1 MLKEAFRK
9 FESKHPTMYICP
21 KKQTNIMA
29 TKKRKPSKRNKHT
42 DKHLTWR
49 LLKYFLLAIISI
61 ICICTL
67 LVGSVYIGLWGKLP
81 TYDELRHIR
90 NDEAS
95 ILYTEDGEMI
105 GKYYIE
111 NRTNINYKNIPSD
124 AIDALVATEDA
135 RFYQH
140 EGVDKISMA
149 RVFFKT
155 FLLGKRSSG
164 GGSTISQQLA
174 KNLYPREEQPI
185 NLLPIIKLKEMF
197 VAHRLENIYSKNE
210 ILTLYLNTVYFG
222 ENTFG
227 LESAAQKYFSVS
239 ATELNQAQAATLI
252 GMLKGPSYYN
262 PRLHPERA
270 LHRRNTVINQMVK
283 YNFLT
288 AQEGESLKVQK
299 LLLKYKPDNHYSGL
313 APYLRELIRQ
323 DAVKIL
329 EAYNTSHNTQYNLYK
344 DGLIL
349 TTTLDA
355 EMQKY
360 AEEAVAVHMP
370 KLQQSY
376 YTHLGKQEPWSR
388 NSAILKNA
396 IQNSPIYKYLKNQ
409 GLSEAEIKKE
419 LNRKKT
425 MVVYDA
431 QKKEREVEFSSIDS
445 IKYYLKIFQPAMI
458 AIDPQ
463 NGKIKAWVGG
473 LDYKFFQYD
482 QVIAPRQVGSVFKP
496 VVYSAAIHNGARL
509 DAYYS
514 NEQRTYPEYDN
525 WTPRNADNNYEG
537 YYTLKGALSKSIN
550 TIAVEILQQ
559 TGIEAVI
566 NHARSLG
573 ITAPLPPYLSL
584 ALGVADIPLQEMISP
599 FMAFANNGVLMPQY
613 YLEEIR
619 TRDDK
624 IIYQAPKTAGK
635 KVLPANEAHIM
646 SNILASVINEGTG
659 QRLRSTYRLQN
670 EMAGKTGT
678 TQNQVDGWFIG
689 YTPRLVVGVRVG
701 ANDINIHFNSLR
713 LGQGASMA
721 LPIYGEFMKR
731 CEQSNTYSR
740 WKNVSFPIPIMKETD
755 DLKTPEFK
763 DHLNFLD
770 KLTNRKLDKVNQIET
785 DSLSSGNEKKEGF
798 FKRLFKRKKERK
810 N

>member
-1 MLKEAFRK
+1 
-9 FESKHPTMYICP
+9 MYLCP
-21 KKQTNIMA
+21 KNQINIMA
-29 TKKRKPSKRNKHT
+29 TRKRKSSKRNKHT
-42 DKHLTWR
+42 NKYITWR
-49 LLKYFLLAIISI
+49 ILKYVLLAIISI
-61 ICICTL
+61 ICVCAL
-67 LVGSVYIGLWGKLP
+67 LVASVYIGFWGTLP

-95 ILYTEDGEMI
+95 MLYTEDGEMI

-111 NRTNINYKNIPSD
+111 NRTNINYKNIPSN

-174 KNLYPREEQPI
+174 KNLYPREEQPV

-197 VAHRLENIYSKNE
+197 IAHRLENIYSKNE

-239 ATELNQAQAATLI
+239 ATDLNQSQAATLI

-270 LHRRNTVINQMVK
+270 LRRRNTVINQMVK

-288 AQEGESLKVQK
+288 AQEGESLKAQK
-299 LLLKYKPDNHYSGL
+299 LSLKYKPDNHYSGL

-329 EAYNTSHNTQYNLYK
+329 EAYNATHDTQYNLYK

-376 YTHLGKQEPWSR
+376 YTHLGKREPWSR
-388 NSAILKNA
+388 NPAILKNA
-396 IQNSPIYKYLKNQ
+396 IQNSPIYKQLKNK
-409 GLSEAEIKKE
+409 GLSETEIKEE

-445 IKYYLKIFQPAMI
+445 IKYYLKIFQPAVI

-550 TIAVEILQQ
+550 TIAVEVLQQ
-559 TGIEAVI
+559 TGIDVVI

-573 ITAPLPPYLSL
+573 ITTALPPYPSL
-584 ALGVADIPLQEMISP
+584 ALGVADIPLREMVSP
-599 FMAFANNGVLMPQY
+599 FMAFANNGVLMTPY
-613 YLEEIR
+613 YLDEIR
-619 TRDDK
+619 TRDGK
-624 IIYQAPKTAGK
+624 IIYQAPKSVGQ

-659 QRLRSTYRLQN
+659 QRLRSTYGLQN

-731 CEQSNTYSR
+731 CERSNTYSR
-740 WKNVSFPIPIMKETD
+740 WKNISFPVPIMND
-755 DLKTPEFK
+755 ADNLKTPEFK

-770 KLTNRKLDKVNQIET
+770 KLTNRKLDKVNHTEADT
-785 DSLSSGNEKKEGF
+785 LSSGNEKKEGF

>member
-1 MLKEAFRK
+1 
-9 FESKHPTMYICP
+9 MYLCP
-21 KKQTNIMA
+21 KNQINIMA
-29 TKKRKPSKRNKHT
+29 TRKRKSSKRNKHT
-42 DKHLTWR
+42 NKYVTWR
-49 LLKYFLLAIISI
+49 ILKYFLLAIISI
-61 ICICTL
+61 ICVCAL
-67 LVGSVYIGLWGKLP
+67 LVASVYIGFWGTLP

-95 ILYTEDGEMI
+95 MLYTEDGEMI

-111 NRTNINYKNIPSD
+111 NRTNINYKNIPSN

-174 KNLYPREEQPI
+174 KNLYPREEQPV

-197 VAHRLENIYSKNE
+197 IAHRLENIYSKNE

-239 ATELNQAQAATLI
+239 ATDLNQSQAATLI

-270 LHRRNTVINQMVK
+270 LRRRNTVINQMVK

-288 AQEGESLKVQK
+288 AQEGESLKAQK
-299 LLLKYKPDNHYSGL
+299 LSLKYKPDNHYSGL

-329 EAYNTSHNTQYNLYK
+329 EAYNATHDTQYNLYK

-376 YTHLGKQEPWSR
+376 YTHLGKREPWSR
-388 NSAILKNA
+388 NPAILKNA
-396 IQNSPIYKYLKNQ
+396 IQNSPIYKQLKNK
-409 GLSEAEIKKE
+409 GLSETEIKEE

-445 IKYYLKIFQPAMI
+445 IKYYLKIFQPAVI

-550 TIAVEILQQ
+550 TIAVEVLQQ
-559 TGIEAVI
+559 TGIDVVI

-573 ITAPLPPYLSL
+573 ITTALPPYPSL
-584 ALGVADIPLQEMISP
+584 ALGVADIPLREMVSP
-599 FMAFANNGVLMPQY
+599 FMAFANNGVLMTPY
-613 YLEEIR
+613 YLDEIR
-619 TRDDK
+619 TRDGK
-624 IIYQAPKTAGK
+624 IIYQAPKSVGQ

-659 QRLRSTYRLQN
+659 QRLRSTYGLQN

-731 CEQSNTYSR
+731 CERSNTYSR
-740 WKNVSFPIPIMKETD
+740 WKNISFPVPIMND
-755 DLKTPEFK
+755 ADNLKTPEFK

-770 KLTNRKLDKVNQIET
+770 KLTNRKLDKVNHTEV
-785 DSLSSGNEKKEGF
+785 DSLTSGNKKKEGF
-798 FKRLFKRKKERK
+798 FKRLFKRKKRT
-810 N
+810 

>member
-1 MLKEAFRK
+1 
-9 FESKHPTMYICP
+9 
-21 KKQTNIMA
+21 MA
-29 TKKRKPSKRNKHT
+29 TRKRKSSKRNKHT
-42 DKHLTWR
+42 NKYITWR
-49 LLKYFLLAIISI
+49 ILKYFLLAIISI
-61 ICICTL
+61 ICVCAL
-67 LVGSVYIGLWGKLP
+67 LVASVYIGFWGTLP

-95 ILYTEDGEMI
+95 MLYTEDGEMI

-111 NRTNINYKNIPSD
+111 NRTNINYKNIPSN

-140 EGVDKISMA
+140 EGVHKISMA

-174 KNLYPREEQPI
+174 KNLYPREEQPV

-197 VAHRLENIYSKNE
+197 IAHRLENIYSKNE

-239 ATELNQAQAATLI
+239 ATDLNQSQAATLI

-270 LHRRNTVINQMVK
+270 LRRRNTVINQMVK

-288 AQEGESLKVQK
+288 AQEGESLKAQK
-299 LLLKYKPDNHYSGL
+299 LSLKYKPDNHYSGL

-329 EAYNTSHNTQYNLYK
+329 EAYNATHDTQYNLYK

-376 YTHLGKQEPWSR
+376 YTHLGKREPWSR
-388 NSAILKNA
+388 NPAILKNA
-396 IQNSPIYKYLKNQ
+396 IQNSLIYKQLKNK
-409 GLSEAEIKKE
+409 GLSETEIKEE

-425 MVVYDA
+425 MVVYDT

-445 IKYYLKIFQPAMI
+445 IKYYLKIFQPAVI

-550 TIAVEILQQ
+550 TIAVEVLQQ
-559 TGIEAVI
+559 TGIDVVI

-573 ITAPLPPYLSL
+573 ITTALPPYPSL
-584 ALGVADIPLQEMISP
+584 ALGVADIPLREMVSP
-599 FMAFANNGVLMPQY
+599 FMAFANNGVLMTPY
-613 YLEEIR
+613 YLDEIR
-619 TRDDK
+619 TRDGK
-624 IIYQAPKTAGK
+624 IIYQAPKSVGQ

-659 QRLRSTYRLQN
+659 QRLRSTYGLQN

-731 CEQSNTYSR
+731 CERSNTYSR
-740 WKNVSFPIPIMKETD
+740 WKNISFPVPIMND
-755 DLKTPEFK
+755 ADNLKTPEFK

-770 KLTNRKLDKVNQIET
+770 KLTNRKLDKVNHTEADT
-785 DSLSSGNEKKEGF
+785 LSSGNEKKEGF

>member
-1 MLKEAFRK
+1 
-9 FESKHPTMYICP
+9 MYLCP
-21 KKQTNIMA
+21 KNQINIMA
-29 TKKRKPSKRNKHT
+29 TRKRKSSKRNKHT
-42 DKHLTWR
+42 NKYITWR
-49 LLKYFLLAIISI
+49 ILKYFLLAIISI
-61 ICICTL
+61 ICVCAL
-67 LVGSVYIGLWGKLP
+67 LVASVYIGFWGTLP

-95 ILYTEDGEMI
+95 MLYTEDGEMI

-111 NRTNINYKNIPSD
+111 NRTNINYKNIPSN

-174 KNLYPREEQPI
+174 KNLYPRDEQPV

-197 VAHRLENIYSKNE
+197 IAHRLENIYSKNE

-239 ATELNQAQAATLI
+239 ATELNQSQAATLI

-270 LHRRNTVINQMVK
+270 LRRRNTVINQMVK

-288 AQEGESLKVQK
+288 AQEGESLKAQK
-299 LLLKYKPDNHYSGL
+299 LSLKYKPDNHYSGL

-329 EAYNTSHNTQYNLYK
+329 EVYNATHDTQYNLYK

-376 YTHLGKQEPWSR
+376 YTHLGKREPWSR
-388 NSAILKNA
+388 NPAILKNA
-396 IQNSPIYKYLKNQ
+396 IQNSPIYKQLKNK
-409 GLSEAEIKKE
+409 GLSETEIKEE

-445 IKYYLKIFQPAMI
+445 IKYYLKIFQPAVI

-550 TIAVEILQQ
+550 TIAVEVLQQ
-559 TGIEAVI
+559 TGIDVVI

-573 ITAPLPPYLSL
+573 ITTALPPYPSL
-584 ALGVADIPLQEMISP
+584 ALGVADIPLREMVSP
-599 FMAFANNGVLMPQY
+599 FMAFANNGVLMTPY
-613 YLEEIR
+613 YLDEIR
-619 TRDDK
+619 TRDGK
-624 IIYQAPKTAGK
+624 IIYQAPKSVGQ

-659 QRLRSTYRLQN
+659 QRLRSTYGLQN

-678 TQNQVDGWFIG
+678 TQNQIDGWFIG

-731 CEQSNTYSR
+731 CERSNTYSR
-740 WKNVSFPIPIMKETD
+740 WKNISFPVPIMND
-755 DLKTPEFK
+755 ADNLKTPEFK

-770 KLTNRKLDKVNQIET
+770 KLTNRKLDKVNHTEADT
-785 DSLSSGNEKKEGF
+785 LSSGNEKKEGF

>member
-1 MLKEAFRK
+1 
-9 FESKHPTMYICP
+9 MYLCP
-21 KKQTNIMA
+21 KNQINIMA
-29 TKKRKPSKRNKHT
+29 TRKRKSSKRNKHT
-42 DKHLTWR
+42 NKYITWR
-49 LLKYFLLAIISI
+49 ILKYFLLAIISI
-61 ICICTL
+61 ICVCAL
-67 LVGSVYIGLWGKLP
+67 LVASVYIGFWGTLP

-95 ILYTEDGEMI
+95 MLYTEDGEMI

-111 NRTNINYKNIPSD
+111 NRTNINYKNIPSN

-174 KNLYPREEQPI
+174 KNLYPREEQPV

-197 VAHRLENIYSKNE
+197 IAHRLENIYSKNE

-239 ATELNQAQAATLI
+239 ATDLNQSQAATLI

-270 LHRRNTVINQMVK
+270 LRRRNTVINQMVK

-288 AQEGESLKVQK
+288 AQEGESLKAQK
-299 LLLKYKPDNHYSGL
+299 LSLKYKPDNHYSGL

-329 EAYNTSHNTQYNLYK
+329 EAYNATHDTQYNLYK

-376 YTHLGKQEPWSR
+376 YTHLGKREPWSR
-388 NSAILKNA
+388 NPAILKNA
-396 IQNSPIYKYLKNQ
+396 IQNSPIYKQLKNKE
-409 GLSEAEIKKE
+409 LSETEIKEE

-445 IKYYLKIFQPAMI
+445 IKYYLKIFQPAVI

-550 TIAVEILQQ
+550 TIAVEVLQQ
-559 TGIEAVI
+559 TGIDVVI

-573 ITAPLPPYLSL
+573 ITTALPPYPSL
-584 ALGVADIPLQEMISP
+584 ALGVADIPLREMVSP
-599 FMAFANNGVLMPQY
+599 FMAFANNGVLMTPY
-613 YLEEIR
+613 YLDEIR
-619 TRDDK
+619 TRDGK
-624 IIYQAPKTAGK
+624 IIYQAPKSVGQ

-659 QRLRSTYRLQN
+659 QRLRSTYGLQN

-731 CEQSNTYSR
+731 CERSNTYSR
-740 WKNVSFPIPIMKETD
+740 WKNISFPVPIMND
-755 DLKTPEFK
+755 ADNLKTPEFK

-770 KLTNRKLDKVNQIET
+770 KLTNRKLDKVNHTEADT
-785 DSLSSGNEKKEGF
+785 LSSGNEKKEGF

>member
-1 MLKEAFRK
+1 
-9 FESKHPTMYICP
+9 
-21 KKQTNIMA
+21 MA
-29 TKKRKPSKRNKHT
+29 TRKRKSSKRNKHT
-42 DKHLTWR
+42 NKYVTWR
-49 LLKYFLLAIISI
+49 ILKYFLLAIISI
-61 ICICTL
+61 ICVCAL
-67 LVGSVYIGLWGKLP
+67 LVASVYIGFWGTLP

-95 ILYTEDGEMI
+95 MLYTEDGEMI

-111 NRTNINYKNIPSD
+111 NRTNINYKNIPSN

-174 KNLYPREEQPI
+174 KNLYPREEQPV

-197 VAHRLENIYSKNE
+197 IAHRLENIYSKNE

-239 ATELNQAQAATLI
+239 ATDLNQSQAATLI

-270 LHRRNTVINQMVK
+270 LRRRNTVINQMVK

-288 AQEGESLKVQK
+288 AQEGESLKAQK
-299 LLLKYKPDNHYSGL
+299 LSLKYKPDNHYSGL

-329 EAYNTSHNTQYNLYK
+329 EAYNATHDTQYNLYK

-376 YTHLGKQEPWSR
+376 YTHLGKREPWSR
-388 NSAILKNA
+388 NPAILKNA
-396 IQNSPIYKYLKNQ
+396 IQNSPIYKQLKNK
-409 GLSEAEIKKE
+409 GLSETEIKEE

-445 IKYYLKIFQPAMI
+445 IKYYLKIFQPAVI

-496 VVYSAAIHNGARL
+496 VVYSAAIHNGTRL

-550 TIAVEILQQ
+550 TIAVEVLQQ
-559 TGIEAVI
+559 TGIDVVI

-573 ITAPLPPYLSL
+573 ITTALPPYPSL
-584 ALGVADIPLQEMISP
+584 ALGVADIPLREMVSP
-599 FMAFANNGVLMPQY
+599 FMAFANNGVLMTPY
-613 YLEEIR
+613 YLDEIR
-619 TRDDK
+619 TRDGK
-624 IIYQAPKTAGK
+624 IIYQAPKSVGQ

-659 QRLRSTYRLQN
+659 QRLRSTYGLQN

-731 CEQSNTYSR
+731 CERSNTYSR
-740 WKNVSFPIPIMKETD
+740 WKNISFPVPIMND
-755 DLKTPEFK
+755 ADNLKTPEFK

-770 KLTNRKLDKVNQIET
+770 KLTNRKLDKVNHTEADT
-785 DSLSSGNEKKEGF
+785 LSSGNEKKEGF

>member
-1 MLKEAFRK
+1 
-9 FESKHPTMYICP
+9 MYLCP
-21 KKQTNIMA
+21 KNQINIMA
-29 TKKRKPSKRNKHT
+29 TRKRKSSKRNKHT
-42 DKHLTWR
+42 NKYITWR
-49 LLKYFLLAIISI
+49 ILKYVLLAIISI
-61 ICICTL
+61 ICVCAL
-67 LVGSVYIGLWGKLP
+67 LVASVYIGFWGTLP

-95 ILYTEDGEMI
+95 MLYTEDGEMI

-111 NRTNINYKNIPSD
+111 NRTNINYKNIPSN

-174 KNLYPREEQPI
+174 KNLYPREEQPV

-197 VAHRLENIYSKNE
+197 IAHRLENIYSKNE

-239 ATELNQAQAATLI
+239 ATDLNQSQAATLI

-270 LHRRNTVINQMVK
+270 LRRRNTVINQMVK

-288 AQEGESLKVQK
+288 AQEGESLKAQK
-299 LLLKYKPDNHYSGL
+299 LSLKYKPDNHYSGL

-329 EAYNTSHNTQYNLYK
+329 EAYNATHDTQYNLYK

-376 YTHLGKQEPWSR
+376 YTHLGKREPWSR
-388 NSAILKNA
+388 NPAILKNA
-396 IQNSPIYKYLKNQ
+396 IQNSPIYKQLKNK
-409 GLSEAEIKKE
+409 GLSETEIKEE

-445 IKYYLKIFQPAMI
+445 IKYYLKIFQPAVI

-550 TIAVEILQQ
+550 TIAVEVLQQ
-559 TGIEAVI
+559 TGIDVVI

-573 ITAPLPPYLSL
+573 ITTALPPYPSL
-584 ALGVADIPLQEMISP
+584 ALGVADIPLREMVSP
-599 FMAFANNGVLMPQY
+599 FMAFANNGVLMTPY
-613 YLEEIR
+613 YLDEIR
-619 TRDDK
+619 TRDGK
-624 IIYQAPKTAGK
+624 IIYQAPKSVGQ

-659 QRLRSTYRLQN
+659 QRLRSTYGLQN

-731 CEQSNTYSR
+731 CERSNTYSR
-740 WKNVSFPIPIMKETD
+740 WKNISFPVPIMND
-755 DLKTPEFK
+755 ADNLKTPEFK

-770 KLTNRKLDKVNQIET
+770 KLTNRKLDKVNHTEADT
-785 DSLSSGNEKKEGF
+785 LSSGNEKKEGF
-798 FKRLFKRKKERK
+798 FKRLFKRKKRT
-810 N
+810 

>member
-1 MLKEAFRK
+1 
-9 FESKHPTMYICP
+9 
-21 KKQTNIMA
+21 MA
-29 TKKRKPSKRNKHT
+29 TRKRKSSKRNKHT
-42 DKHLTWR
+42 NKYVTWR
-49 LLKYFLLAIISI
+49 ILKYFLLAIISI
-61 ICICTL
+61 ICVCAL
-67 LVGSVYIGLWGKLP
+67 LVASVYIGFWGTLP

-95 ILYTEDGEMI
+95 MLYTEDGEMI

-111 NRTNINYKNIPSD
+111 NRTNINYKNIPSN

-174 KNLYPREEQPI
+174 KNLYPREEQPV

-197 VAHRLENIYSKNE
+197 IAHRLENIYSKNE

-239 ATELNQAQAATLI
+239 ATDLNQSQAATLI

-270 LHRRNTVINQMVK
+270 LRRRNTVINQMVK

-288 AQEGESLKVQK
+288 AQEGESLKAQK
-299 LLLKYKPDNHYSGL
+299 LSLKYKPDNHYSGL

-329 EAYNTSHNTQYNLYK
+329 EAYNATHDTQYNLYK

-376 YTHLGKQEPWSR
+376 YTHLGKREPWSR
-388 NSAILKNA
+388 NPAILKNA
-396 IQNSPIYKYLKNQ
+396 IQNSLIYKQLKNK
-409 GLSEAEIKKE
+409 GLSETEIKEE

-425 MVVYDA
+425 MVVYDT

-445 IKYYLKIFQPAMI
+445 IKYYLKIFQPAVI

-550 TIAVEILQQ
+550 TIAVEVLQQ
-559 TGIEAVI
+559 TGIDVVI

-573 ITAPLPPYLSL
+573 ITTALPPYPSL
-584 ALGVADIPLQEMISP
+584 ALGVADIPLREMVSP
-599 FMAFANNGVLMPQY
+599 FMAFANNGVLMTPY
-613 YLEEIR
+613 YLDEIR
-619 TRDDK
+619 TRDGK
-624 IIYQAPKTAGK
+624 IIYQAPKSVGQ

-659 QRLRSTYRLQN
+659 QRLRSTYGLQN

-731 CEQSNTYSR
+731 CERSNTYSR
-740 WKNVSFPIPIMKETD
+740 WKNISFPVPIMND
-755 DLKTPEFK
+755 ADNLKTPEFK

-770 KLTNRKLDKVNQIET
+770 KLTNRKLDKVNHTEADT
-785 DSLSSGNEKKEGF
+785 LSSGNEKKEGF

>member
-1 MLKEAFRK
+1 
-9 FESKHPTMYICP
+9 MYLCP
-21 KKQTNIMA
+21 KNQINIMA
-29 TKKRKPSKRNKHT
+29 TRKRKSSKRNKHT
-42 DKHLTWR
+42 NKYVTWR
-49 LLKYFLLAIISI
+49 ILKYFLLAIISI
-61 ICICTL
+61 ICVCAL
-67 LVGSVYIGLWGKLP
+67 LVASVYIGFWGTLP

-95 ILYTEDGEMI
+95 MLYTEDGEMI

-111 NRTNINYKNIPSD
+111 NRTNINYKNIPSN

-174 KNLYPREEQPI
+174 KNLYPREEQPV

-197 VAHRLENIYSKNE
+197 IAHRLENIYSKNE

-239 ATELNQAQAATLI
+239 ATDLNQSQAATLI

-270 LHRRNTVINQMVK
+270 LRRRNTVINQMVK

-288 AQEGESLKVQK
+288 AQEGESLKAQK
-299 LLLKYKPDNHYSGL
+299 LSLKYKPDNHYSGL

-329 EAYNTSHNTQYNLYK
+329 EAYNATHDTQYNLYK

-376 YTHLGKQEPWSR
+376 YTHLGKREPWSR
-388 NSAILKNA
+388 NPAILKNA
-396 IQNSPIYKYLKNQ
+396 IQNSPIYKQLKNK
-409 GLSEAEIKKE
+409 GLSETEIKEE

-445 IKYYLKIFQPAMI
+445 IKYYLKIFQPAVI

-496 VVYSAAIHNGARL
+496 VVYSAAIHNGTRL

-550 TIAVEILQQ
+550 TIAVEVLQQ
-559 TGIEAVI
+559 TGIDVVI

-573 ITAPLPPYLSL
+573 ITTALPPYPSL
-584 ALGVADIPLQEMISP
+584 ALGVADIPLREMVSP
-599 FMAFANNGVLMPQY
+599 FMAFANNGVLMTPY
-613 YLEEIR
+613 YLDEIR
-619 TRDDK
+619 TRDGK
-624 IIYQAPKTAGK
+624 IIYQAPKSVGQ

-659 QRLRSTYRLQN
+659 QRLRSTYGLQN

-731 CEQSNTYSR
+731 CERSNTYSR
-740 WKNVSFPIPIMKETD
+740 WKNISFPVPIMND
-755 DLKTPEFK
+755 ADNLKTPEFK

-770 KLTNRKLDKVNQIET
+770 KLTNRKLDKVNHTEADT
-785 DSLSSGNEKKEGF
+785 LSSGNEKKEGF

>member
-1 MLKEAFRK
+1 
-9 FESKHPTMYICP
+9 
-21 KKQTNIMA
+21 MA
-29 TKKRKPSKRNKHT
+29 TRKRKSSKRNKHT
-42 DKHLTWR
+42 NKYITWR
-49 LLKYFLLAIISI
+49 ILKYFLLAIISI
-61 ICICTL
+61 ICVCAL
-67 LVGSVYIGLWGKLP
+67 LVASVYIGFWGTLP

-95 ILYTEDGEMI
+95 MLYTEDGEMI

-111 NRTNINYKNIPSD
+111 NRTNINYKNIPSN

-174 KNLYPREEQPI
+174 KNLYPREEQPV

-197 VAHRLENIYSKNE
+197 IAHRLENIYSKNE

-239 ATELNQAQAATLI
+239 ATDLNQSQAATLI

-270 LHRRNTVINQMVK
+270 LRRRNTVINQMVK

-288 AQEGESLKVQK
+288 AQEGESLKAQK
-299 LLLKYKPDNHYSGL
+299 LSLKYKPDNHYSGL

-329 EAYNTSHNTQYNLYK
+329 EAYNTTHDTQYNLYK

-360 AEEAVAVHMP
+360 AEEAVAIHMP

-376 YTHLGKQEPWSR
+376 YTHLGKREPWSR
-388 NSAILKNA
+388 NPDILKNA
-396 IQNSPIYKYLKNQ
+396 IQNSPIYKQLKNK
-409 GLSEAEIKKE
+409 GLSETEIKEE

-445 IKYYLKIFQPAMI
+445 IKYYLKIFQPAVI

-550 TIAVEILQQ
+550 TIAVEVLQQ
-559 TGIEAVI
+559 TGIDVVI

-573 ITAPLPPYLSL
+573 ITTALPPYPSL
-584 ALGVADIPLQEMISP
+584 ALGVADIPLREMVSP
-599 FMAFANNGVLMPQY
+599 FMAFANNGVLMTPY
-613 YLEEIR
+613 YLDEIR
-619 TRDDK
+619 TRDGK
-624 IIYQAPKTAGK
+624 IIYQAPKSVGK

-659 QRLRSTYRLQN
+659 QRLRSTYGLQN

-731 CEQSNTYSR
+731 CERSNTYSR
-740 WKNVSFPIPIMKETD
+740 WKNISFPVPIMND
-755 DLKTPEFK
+755 ADNLKTPEFK

-770 KLTNRKLDKVNQIET
+770 KLTNRKLDKVNHTEADT
-785 DSLSSGNEKKEGF
+785 LSSGNEKKEGF

>member
-1 MLKEAFRK
+1 
-9 FESKHPTMYICP
+9 MYICQ
-21 KKQTNIMA
+21 KNEESIM
-29 TKKRKPSKRNKHT
+29 TKRKQKSRKRNKHT
-42 DKHLTWR
+42 NKHLAWIFFKY
-49 LLKYFLLAIISI
+49 LLLTAIAIISLSALFI
-61 ICICTL
+61 VSI
-67 LVGSVYIGLWGKLP
+67 YIGVWGKLP

-95 ILYTEDGEMI
+95 VLYTEDGEII

-111 NRTNINYKNIPSD
+111 NRTNINYKNIPSH

-155 FLLGKRSSG
+155 FLLGKQSSG

-174 KNLYPREEQPI
+174 KNLYPREEQPV
-185 NLLPIIKLKEMF
+185 NLLPIVKLKEIF

-227 LESAAQKYFSVS
+227 LESAAQKYFSIS
-239 ATELNQAQAATLI
+239 ATDLNQSQTATLI

-270 LHRRNTVINQMVK
+270 IRRRNTVINQMVK
-283 YNFLT
+283 YEFIT
-288 AQEGESLKVQK
+288 EEEGEKLKAQK
-299 LLLKYKPDNHYSGL
+299 LVLKYKPDNHYSGL

-323 DAVKIL
+323 DAVKII
-329 EAYNTSHNTQYNLYK
+329 EAYNISHNTQYNLYK

-355 EMQKY
+355 KMQKY
-360 AEEAVAVHMP
+360 AEEAIAIHMP
-370 KLQQSY
+370 QLQQSY
-376 YTHLGKQEPWSR
+376 YNHLGKKEPWSQ
-388 NSAILKNA
+388 NPDILKNA
-396 IQNSPIYKYLKNQ
+396 IQNSSIYKTLKNK
-409 GLSEAEIKKE
+409 GLSDEKINEE

-425 MVVYDA
+425 MVIYDA
-431 QKKEREVEFSSIDS
+431 QKREKQVELSSIDS
-445 IKYYLKIFQPAMI
+445 IKYYLKIFQPAII
-458 AIDPQ
+458 AVNPQ
-463 NGKIKAWVGG
+463 NGKVKAWVGG

-482 QVIAPRQVGSVFKP
+482 QVTAPRQVGSVFKP

-514 NEQRTYPEYDN
+514 NEQRTYPEYNN

-550 TIAVEILQQ
+550 TIAVEVLLQ
-559 TGIEAVI
+559 TGIDVVI
-566 NHARSLG
+566 KHARSLG
-573 ITAPLPPYLSL
+573 ITANLPPYPSL
-584 ALGVADIPLQEMISP
+584 ALGVADIPLQEMVSP
-599 FMAFANNGVLMPQY
+599 FMAFANNGVLMTQY

-619 TRDDK
+619 TQDGK
-624 IIYQAPKTAGK
+624 IIYQVPPIAGK
-635 KVLPANEAHIM
+635 KVLPTNEAYVM
-646 SNILASVINEGTG
+646 NNILASVINEGTG
-659 QRLRSTYRLQN
+659 QRLRSTYGLKN
-670 EMAGKTGT
+670 DMAGKTGT

-701 ANDINIHFNSLR
+701 ANNVNIHFNSLR

-731 CEQSNTYSR
+731 CEQSNTYSN
-740 WKNVSFPIPIMKETD
+740 WKNASFPVPIMEEAD
-755 DLKTPEFK
+755 NLEIPEFK

-770 KLTNRKLDKVNQIET
+770 RLTNRKLDKVSHIET
-785 DSLSSGNEKKEGF
+785 DSLSNTEKKTGF
-798 FKRLFKRKKERK
+798 FKRLLKRRK
-810 N
+810 GRKPNK

>member
-1 MLKEAFRK
+1 
-9 FESKHPTMYICP
+9 
-21 KKQTNIMA
+21 MA
-29 TKKRKPSKRNKHT
+29 TRKRKSSKRNKHT
-42 DKHLTWR
+42 NKYITWR
-49 LLKYFLLAIISI
+49 ILKYFLLAIISI
-61 ICICTL
+61 ICVCAL
-67 LVGSVYIGLWGKLP
+67 LVASVYIGFWGTLP

-95 ILYTEDGEMI
+95 MLYTEDGEMI

-111 NRTNINYKNIPSD
+111 NRTNINYKNIPSN

-174 KNLYPREEQPI
+174 KNLYPREEQPV

-197 VAHRLENIYSKNE
+197 IARRLENIYSKNE

-239 ATELNQAQAATLI
+239 ATELNQSQAATLI

-270 LHRRNTVINQMVK
+270 LRRRNTVINQMVK

-288 AQEGESLKVQK
+288 AQEGESLKAQK
-299 LLLKYKPDNHYSGL
+299 LSLKYKPDNHYSGL

-329 EAYNTSHNTQYNLYK
+329 EAYNATHDTQYNLYK

-376 YTHLGKQEPWSR
+376 YTHLGKREPWSR
-388 NSAILKNA
+388 NPAILKNA
-396 IQNSPIYKYLKNQ
+396 IQNSPIYKQLKNK
-409 GLSEAEIKKE
+409 GLSETEIKEE

-445 IKYYLKIFQPAMI
+445 IKYYLKIFQPAVI

-550 TIAVEILQQ
+550 TIAVEVLQQ
-559 TGIEAVI
+559 TGIDVVI

-573 ITAPLPPYLSL
+573 ITTALPPYPSL
-584 ALGVADIPLQEMISP
+584 ALGVADIPLREMVSP
-599 FMAFANNGVLMPQY
+599 FMAFANNGVLMTPY
-613 YLEEIR
+613 YLDEIR
-619 TRDDK
+619 TRDGK
-624 IIYQAPKTAGK
+624 IIYQAPKSVGQ

-659 QRLRSTYRLQN
+659 QRLRSTYGLQN

-678 TQNQVDGWFIG
+678 TQNQIDGWFIG

-731 CEQSNTYSR
+731 CERSNTYSR
-740 WKNVSFPIPIMKETD
+740 WKNISFPVPIMND
-755 DLKTPEFK
+755 ADNLKTPEFK

-770 KLTNRKLDKVNQIET
+770 KLTNRKLDKVNHTEADT
-785 DSLSSGNEKKEGF
+785 LSSGNEKKEGF

>member
-1 MLKEAFRK
+1 
-9 FESKHPTMYICP
+9 
-21 KKQTNIMA
+21 MA
-29 TKKRKPSKRNKHT
+29 TRKRKSSKRNKHT
-42 DKHLTWR
+42 NKYITWR
-49 LLKYFLLAIISI
+49 ILKYFLLAIISI
-61 ICICTL
+61 ICVCAL
-67 LVGSVYIGLWGKLP
+67 LVASVYIGFWGTLP

-95 ILYTEDGEMI
+95 MLYTEDGEMI

-111 NRTNINYKNIPSD
+111 NRTNINYKNIPSN

-174 KNLYPREEQPI
+174 KNLYPREEQPV

-197 VAHRLENIYSKNE
+197 IAHRLENIYSKNE

-239 ATELNQAQAATLI
+239 ATELNQSQAATLI

-270 LHRRNTVINQMVK
+270 LRRRNTVINQMVK

-288 AQEGESLKVQK
+288 AQEGESLKAQK
-299 LLLKYKPDNHYSGL
+299 LSLKYKPDNHYSGL

-329 EAYNTSHNTQYNLYK
+329 EAYNATHDTQYNLYK

-376 YTHLGKQEPWSR
+376 YTHLGKREPWSR
-388 NSAILKNA
+388 NPAILKNA
-396 IQNSPIYKYLKNQ
+396 IQNSPIYKQLKNK
-409 GLSEAEIKKE
+409 GLSETEIKEE

-445 IKYYLKIFQPAMI
+445 IKYYLKIFQPAVI

-550 TIAVEILQQ
+550 TIAVEVLQQ
-559 TGIEAVI
+559 TGIDVVI

-573 ITAPLPPYLSL
+573 ITTALPPYPSL
-584 ALGVADIPLQEMISP
+584 ALGVADIPLREMVSP
-599 FMAFANNGVLMPQY
+599 FMAFANNGVLMTPY
-613 YLEEIR
+613 YLDEIR
-619 TRDDK
+619 TRDGK
-624 IIYQAPKTAGK
+624 IIYQAPKSVGQ

-659 QRLRSTYRLQN
+659 QRLRSTYGLQN

-678 TQNQVDGWFIG
+678 TQNQIDGWFIG

-731 CEQSNTYSR
+731 CERSNTYSR
-740 WKNVSFPIPIMKETD
+740 WKNISFPVPIMND
-755 DLKTPEFK
+755 ADNLKTPEFK

-770 KLTNRKLDKVNQIET
+770 KLTNRKLDKVNHTEADT
-785 DSLSSGNEKKEGF
+785 LSSGNEKKEGF

>member
-1 MLKEAFRK
+1 
-9 FESKHPTMYICP
+9 MYLCP
-21 KKQTNIMA
+21 KNQINIMA
-29 TKKRKPSKRNKHT
+29 TRKRKSSKRNKHT
-42 DKHLTWR
+42 NKYITWR
-49 LLKYFLLAIISI
+49 ILKYFLLAIISI
-61 ICICTL
+61 ICVCAL
-67 LVGSVYIGLWGKLP
+67 LVASVYIGFWGTLP

-95 ILYTEDGEMI
+95 MLYTEDGEMI

-111 NRTNINYKNIPSD
+111 NRTNINYKNIPSN

-174 KNLYPREEQPI
+174 KNLYPREEQPV

-197 VAHRLENIYSKNE
+197 IAHRLENIYSKNE

-239 ATELNQAQAATLI
+239 ATDLNQSQAATLI

-270 LHRRNTVINQMVK
+270 LRRRNTVINQMVK

-288 AQEGESLKVQK
+288 AQEGESLKAQK
-299 LLLKYKPDNHYSGL
+299 LSLKYKPDNHYSGL

-329 EAYNTSHNTQYNLYK
+329 EAYNATHDTQYNLYK

-376 YTHLGKQEPWSR
+376 YTHLGKREPWSR
-388 NSAILKNA
+388 NPAILKNA
-396 IQNSPIYKYLKNQ
+396 IQNSPIYKQLKNK
-409 GLSEAEIKKE
+409 GLSETEIKEE

-445 IKYYLKIFQPAMI
+445 IKYYLKIFQPAVI

-550 TIAVEILQQ
+550 TIAVEVLQQ
-559 TGIEAVI
+559 TGIDVVI

-573 ITAPLPPYLSL
+573 ITTALPPYPSL
-584 ALGVADIPLQEMISP
+584 ALGVADIPLREMVSP
-599 FMAFANNGVLMPQY
+599 FMAFANNGVLMTPY
-613 YLEEIR
+613 YLDEIR
-619 TRDDK
+619 TRDGK
-624 IIYQAPKTAGK
+624 IIYQAPKSVGQ

-659 QRLRSTYRLQN
+659 QRLRSTYGLQN

-731 CEQSNTYSR
+731 CERSNTYSR
-740 WKNVSFPIPIMKETD
+740 WKNISFPVPIMND
-755 DLKTPEFK
+755 ADNLKTPEFK

-770 KLTNRKLDKVNQIET
+770 KLTNRKLDKVNHTEADT
-785 DSLSSGNEKKEGF
+785 LSSGNEKKEGF

>member
-1 MLKEAFRK
+1 
-9 FESKHPTMYICP
+9 
-21 KKQTNIMA
+21 MA
-29 TKKRKPSKRNKHT
+29 TRKRKSSKRNKHT
-42 DKHLTWR
+42 NKYITWR
-49 LLKYFLLAIISI
+49 ILKYFLLAIISI
-61 ICICTL
+61 ICVCAL
-67 LVGSVYIGLWGKLP
+67 LVASVYIGFWGTLP

-95 ILYTEDGEMI
+95 MLYTEDGEMI

-111 NRTNINYKNIPSD
+111 NRTNINYKNIPSN

-174 KNLYPREEQPI
+174 KNLYPREEQPV

-197 VAHRLENIYSKNE
+197 IAHRLENIYSKNE

-227 LESAAQKYFSVS
+227 LESSAQKYFSVS
-239 ATELNQAQAATLI
+239 ATDLNQSQAATLI

-262 PRLHPERA
+262 PRIHPERA
-270 LHRRNTVINQMVK
+270 LRRRNTVINQMVK

-288 AQEGESLKVQK
+288 AQEGESLKAQK
-299 LLLKYKPDNHYSGL
+299 LSLKYKPDNHYSGL

-329 EAYNTSHNTQYNLYK
+329 EAYNTTHDTQYNLYK

-376 YTHLGKQEPWSR
+376 YTHLGKREPWSR
-388 NSAILKNA
+388 NPAILKNA
-396 IQNSPIYKYLKNQ
+396 IQNSPIYKQLKNK
-409 GLSEAEIKKE
+409 GLSETEIKEE

-425 MVVYDA
+425 MVVYDT

-445 IKYYLKIFQPAMI
+445 IKYYLKIFQPAVI

-550 TIAVEILQQ
+550 TIAVEVLQQ
-559 TGIEAVI
+559 TGIDVVI

-573 ITAPLPPYLSL
+573 ITTALPPYPSL
-584 ALGVADIPLQEMISP
+584 ALGVADIPLREMVSP
-599 FMAFANNGVLMPQY
+599 FMAFANNGVLMTPY
-613 YLEEIR
+613 YLDEIR
-619 TRDDK
+619 TRDGK
-624 IIYQAPKTAGK
+624 IIYQAPKSVGQ

-659 QRLRSTYRLQN
+659 QRLRSTYGLQN

-731 CEQSNTYSR
+731 CERSNTYSR
-740 WKNVSFPIPIMKETD
+740 WKNISFPVPIMND
-755 DLKTPEFK
+755 ADNLKTPEFK

-770 KLTNRKLDKVNQIET
+770 KLTNRKLNKVNHTEADT
-785 DSLSSGNEKKEGF
+785 LSSGNEKKEGF

>member
-1 MLKEAFRK
+1 
-9 FESKHPTMYICP
+9 
-21 KKQTNIMA
+21 MA
-29 TKKRKPSKRNKHT
+29 TRKRKSSKRNKHT
-42 DKHLTWR
+42 NKYITWR
-49 LLKYFLLAIISI
+49 ILKYFLLAIISI
-61 ICICTL
+61 ICVCAL
-67 LVGSVYIGLWGKLP
+67 LVASVYIGFWGTLP

-95 ILYTEDGEMI
+95 MLYTEDGEMI

-111 NRTNINYKNIPSD
+111 NRTNINYKNIPSN

-174 KNLYPREEQPI
+174 KNLYPREEQPV

-197 VAHRLENIYSKNE
+197 IAHRLENIYSKNE

-239 ATELNQAQAATLI
+239 ATDLNQSQAATLI

-270 LHRRNTVINQMVK
+270 LRRRNTVINQMVK

-288 AQEGESLKVQK
+288 AQEGESLKAQK
-299 LLLKYKPDNHYSGL
+299 LSLKYKPDNHYSGL

-329 EAYNTSHNTQYNLYK
+329 EAYNATHDTQYNLYK

-376 YTHLGKQEPWSR
+376 YTHLGKREPWSR
-388 NSAILKNA
+388 NPAILKNA
-396 IQNSPIYKYLKNQ
+396 IQNSPIYKQLKNKE
-409 GLSEAEIKKE
+409 LSETEIKEE

-445 IKYYLKIFQPAMI
+445 IKYYLKIFQPAVI

-550 TIAVEILQQ
+550 TIAVEVLQQ
-559 TGIEAVI
+559 TGIDVVI

-573 ITAPLPPYLSL
+573 ITTALPPYPSL
-584 ALGVADIPLQEMISP
+584 ALGVADIPLREMVSP
-599 FMAFANNGVLMPQY
+599 FMAFANNGVLMTPY
-613 YLEEIR
+613 YLDEIR
-619 TRDDK
+619 TRDGK
-624 IIYQAPKTAGK
+624 IIYQAPKSVGQ

-659 QRLRSTYRLQN
+659 QRLRSTYGLQN

-731 CEQSNTYSR
+731 CERSNTYSR
-740 WKNVSFPIPIMKETD
+740 WKNISFPVPIMND
-755 DLKTPEFK
+755 ADNLKTPEFK

-770 KLTNRKLDKVNQIET
+770 KLTNRKLDKVNHTEADT
-785 DSLSSGNEKKEGF
+785 LSSGNEKKEGF

>member
-1 MLKEAFRK
+1 
-9 FESKHPTMYICP
+9 MYLCP
-21 KKQTNIMA
+21 KNQINIMA
-29 TKKRKPSKRNKHT
+29 TRKRKSSKRNKHT
-42 DKHLTWR
+42 NKYVTWR
-49 LLKYFLLAIISI
+49 ILKYFLLAIISI
-61 ICICTL
+61 ICVCAL
-67 LVGSVYIGLWGKLP
+67 LVASVYIGFWGTLP

-95 ILYTEDGEMI
+95 MLYTEDGEMI

-111 NRTNINYKNIPSD
+111 NRTNINYKNIPSN

-174 KNLYPREEQPI
+174 KNLYPREEQPV

-197 VAHRLENIYSKNE
+197 IAHRLENIYSKNE

-239 ATELNQAQAATLI
+239 ATDLNQSQAATLI

-270 LHRRNTVINQMVK
+270 LRRRNTVINQMVK

-288 AQEGESLKVQK
+288 AQEGESLKAQK
-299 LLLKYKPDNHYSGL
+299 LSLKYKPDNHYSGL

-329 EAYNTSHNTQYNLYK
+329 EAYNATHDTQYNLYK

-376 YTHLGKQEPWSR
+376 YTHLGKREPWSR
-388 NSAILKNA
+388 NPAILKNA
-396 IQNSPIYKYLKNQ
+396 IQNSLIYKQLKNK
-409 GLSEAEIKKE
+409 GLSETEIKEE

-425 MVVYDA
+425 MVVYDT

-445 IKYYLKIFQPAMI
+445 IKYYLKIFQPAVI

-550 TIAVEILQQ
+550 TIAVEVLQQ
-559 TGIEAVI
+559 TGIDVVI

-573 ITAPLPPYLSL
+573 ITTALPPYPSL
-584 ALGVADIPLQEMISP
+584 ALGVADIPLREMVSP
-599 FMAFANNGVLMPQY
+599 FMAFANNGVLMTPY
-613 YLEEIR
+613 YLDEIR
-619 TRDDK
+619 TRDGK
-624 IIYQAPKTAGK
+624 IIYQAPKSVGQ

-659 QRLRSTYRLQN
+659 QRLRSTYGLQN

-731 CEQSNTYSR
+731 CERSNTYSR
-740 WKNVSFPIPIMKETD
+740 WKNISFPVPIMND
-755 DLKTPEFK
+755 ADNLKTPEFK

-770 KLTNRKLDKVNQIET
+770 KLTNRKLDKVNHTEADT
-785 DSLSSGNEKKEGF
+785 LSSGNEKKEGF

>member
-1 MLKEAFRK
+1 
-9 FESKHPTMYICP
+9 MYLCP
-21 KKQTNIMA
+21 KNQINIMA
-29 TKKRKPSKRNKHT
+29 TRKRKSSKRNKHT
-42 DKHLTWR
+42 NKYITWR
-49 LLKYFLLAIISI
+49 ILKYFLLAIISI
-61 ICICTL
+61 ICVCAL
-67 LVGSVYIGLWGKLP
+67 LVASVYIGFWGTLP

-95 ILYTEDGEMI
+95 MLYTEDGEMI

-111 NRTNINYKNIPSD
+111 NRTNINYKNIPSN

-174 KNLYPREEQPI
+174 KNLYPREEQPV

-197 VAHRLENIYSKNE
+197 IAHRLENIYSKNE

-239 ATELNQAQAATLI
+239 ATELNQSQAATLI

-270 LHRRNTVINQMVK
+270 LRRRNTVINQMVK

-288 AQEGESLKVQK
+288 AQEGESLKAQK
-299 LLLKYKPDNHYSGL
+299 LSLKYKPDNHYSGL

-329 EAYNTSHNTQYNLYK
+329 EAYNATHDTQYNLYK

-376 YTHLGKQEPWSR
+376 YTHLGKREPWSR
-388 NSAILKNA
+388 NPAILKNA
-396 IQNSPIYKYLKNQ
+396 IQNSPIYKQLKNK
-409 GLSEAEIKKE
+409 GLSETEIKEE

-445 IKYYLKIFQPAMI
+445 IKYYLKIFQPAVI

-514 NEQRTYPEYDN
+514 NEQRTYSEYDN

-550 TIAVEILQQ
+550 TIAVEVLQQ
-559 TGIEAVI
+559 TGIDVVI

-573 ITAPLPPYLSL
+573 ITTALPPYPSL
-584 ALGVADIPLQEMISP
+584 ALGVADIPLREMVSP
-599 FMAFANNGVLMPQY
+599 FMAFANNGVLMTPY
-613 YLEEIR
+613 YLDEIR
-619 TRDDK
+619 TRDGK
-624 IIYQAPKTAGK
+624 IIYQAPKSVGQ

-659 QRLRSTYRLQN
+659 QRLRSTYGLQN

-731 CEQSNTYSR
+731 CERSNTYSR
-740 WKNVSFPIPIMKETD
+740 WKNISFPVPIMND
-755 DLKTPEFK
+755 ADNLKTPEFK

-770 KLTNRKLDKVNQIET
+770 KLTNRKLDKVNHIEV
-785 DSLSSGNEKKEGF
+785 DSLTSGNEKKEGF
-798 FKRLFKRKKERK
+798 FKRLFKRKKRT
-810 N
+810 

>member
-1 MLKEAFRK
+1 
-9 FESKHPTMYICP
+9 MYLCP
-21 KKQTNIMA
+21 KNQINIMA
-29 TKKRKPSKRNKHT
+29 TRKRKSSKRNKHT
-42 DKHLTWR
+42 NKYVTWR
-49 LLKYFLLAIISI
+49 ILKYFLLAIISI
-61 ICICTL
+61 ICVCAL
-67 LVGSVYIGLWGKLP
+67 LVTSVYIGFWGTLP

-95 ILYTEDGEMI
+95 MLYTEDGEMI

-111 NRTNINYKNIPSD
+111 NRTNINYKNIPSN

-174 KNLYPREEQPI
+174 KNLYPREEQPV

-197 VAHRLENIYSKNE
+197 IAHRLENIYSKNE

-239 ATELNQAQAATLI
+239 ATDLNQSQAATLI

-270 LHRRNTVINQMVK
+270 LRRRNTVINQMVK

-288 AQEGESLKVQK
+288 AQEGESLKAQK
-299 LLLKYKPDNHYSGL
+299 LSLKYKPDNHYSGL

-329 EAYNTSHNTQYNLYK
+329 EAYNATHDTQYNLYK

-376 YTHLGKQEPWSR
+376 YTHLGKREPWSR
-388 NSAILKNA
+388 NPAILKNA
-396 IQNSPIYKYLKNQ
+396 IQNSPIYKQLKNK
-409 GLSEAEIKKE
+409 GLSETEIKEE

-445 IKYYLKIFQPAMI
+445 IKYYLKIFQPAVI

-550 TIAVEILQQ
+550 TIAVEVLQQ
-559 TGIEAVI
+559 TGIDVVI

-573 ITAPLPPYLSL
+573 ITTALPPYPSL
-584 ALGVADIPLQEMISP
+584 ALGVADIPLREMVSP
-599 FMAFANNGVLMPQY
+599 FMAFANNGVLMTPY
-613 YLEEIR
+613 YLDEIR
-619 TRDDK
+619 TRDGK
-624 IIYQAPKTAGK
+624 IIYQAPKSVGQ

-659 QRLRSTYRLQN
+659 QRLRSTYGLQN

-731 CEQSNTYSR
+731 CERSNTYSR
-740 WKNVSFPIPIMKETD
+740 WKNISFPVPIMND
-755 DLKTPEFK
+755 ADNLKTPEFK

-770 KLTNRKLDKVNQIET
+770 KLTNRKLDKVNHTEADT
-785 DSLSSGNEKKEGF
+785 LSSGNEKKEGF